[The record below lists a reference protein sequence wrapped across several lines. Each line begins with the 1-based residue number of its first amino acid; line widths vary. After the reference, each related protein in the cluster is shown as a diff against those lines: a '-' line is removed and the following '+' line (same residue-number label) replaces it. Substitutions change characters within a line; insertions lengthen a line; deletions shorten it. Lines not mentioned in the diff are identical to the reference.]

1 MPATPCPGHSGCRCP
16 YCTGLREYMAAL
28 TGADYGLPVTYIPIV
43 PSQPEPALEAP
54 VQLRPRV
61 IRQPWD
67 VRPAR
72 SRAA

>member
-1 MPATPCPGHSGCRCP
+1 MATPCPGSTGCRCP
-16 YCTGLREYMAAL
+16 YCHGLREFL
-28 TGADYGLPVTYIPIV
+28 LHETGHDYGLPATYQPWR
-43 PSQPEPALEAP
+43 PSEPEPALEAP

-72 SRAA
+72 RAA